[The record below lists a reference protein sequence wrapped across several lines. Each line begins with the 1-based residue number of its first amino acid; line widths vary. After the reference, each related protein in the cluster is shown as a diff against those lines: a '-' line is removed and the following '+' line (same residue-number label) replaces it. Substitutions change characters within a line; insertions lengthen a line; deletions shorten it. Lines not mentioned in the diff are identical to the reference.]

1 MFSWQV
7 SEMSKVERLNRMNFL
22 LRGLAFKYHF
32 VKGPPSKLANDSI
45 DRSVS
50 WIHWNC
56 KWLPLLGL
64 AFVSENECLKM
75 MHVKRDWTCWLL
87 PQPIQKPTILLGAL
101 LDGRASTYQEESTSG
116 NGGHHF

>member
-7 SEMSKVERLNRMNFL
+7 SEMSKAERLNRMNFS

-32 VKGPPSKLANDSI
+32 VKGPLSKLANDGI
-45 DRSVS
+45 NGSVS

-64 AFVSENECLKM
+64 AFVSKTECLKM
-75 MHVKRDWTCWLL
+75 MHVNRDWTRWLL
-87 PQPIQKPTILLGAL
+87 PQLIPYPTPLKRHDLHFPKLILPN
-101 LDGRASTYQEESTSG
+101 TSILF
-116 NGGHHF
+116 HRER

>member
-75 MHVKRDWTCWLL
+75 MHVKRDWTFWLFLQPTHYPTPPKTDNLHSPNSIL
-87 PQPIQKPTILLGAL
+87 PTSRIPFHQPRSP
-101 LDGRASTYQEESTSG
+101 
-116 NGGHHF
+116 